1 MQVKDIMT
9 KDPIT
14 VTPATDVHTLAE
26 LFVEKNISGAPVV
39 DDSGKLLGVVQE
51 EGVIFQ
57 DKKVHLPTFI
67 HISLGFLTFGVK
79 QFEEEMKKVTATKT
93 SDILEKDIIILS
105 PEMSIEDA
113 ATAMIEKASYYC
125 PVVEGEKL
133 VGVITKKD
141 IVRSIARGQEPK

>member
-9 KDPIT
+9 KNPIT

-39 DDSGKLLGVVQE
+39 DSSGKLLGVVQE

-57 DKKVHLPTFI
+57 DKKVHLPTFL
-67 HISLGFLTFGVK
+67 HISLGFLTLGVK
-79 QFEEEMKKVTATKT
+79 RFEEEVKKITATKT
-93 SDILEKDIIILS
+93 GDILEKDIVILT
-105 PEMSIEDA
+105 PEMSVEDA
-113 ATAMIEKASYYC
+113 ATAMIEKSGYYC

-141 IVRSIARGQEPK
+141 IVRSIAKE

>member
-14 VTPATDVHTLAE
+14 VAVSTNVHALAE
-26 LFVEKNISGAPVV
+26 LFIEKNISGAPVI
-39 DDSGKLLGVVQE
+39 DDNGTLLGIVQE

-57 DKKVHLPTFI
+57 DKKVHLPTFL
-67 HISLGFLTFGVK
+67 HISLGFLTLGVK
-79 QFEEEMKKVTATKT
+79 QYEEEIKKVTATKAI
-93 SDILEKDIIILS
+93 DILEKDIIILS
-105 PEMSIEDA
+105 PEMSVEDA
-113 ATAMIEKASYYC
+113 ATIMIEKASYYC

-141 IVRSIARGQEPK
+141 VVRSIAKN